1 MATITVLLCSPR
13 KKPKLIKISNEIQII
28 EELLE
33 GTLGIK
39 ELEKDGICL
48 LFNDIGHIKALDIN
62 RVIQGDPIFGS
73 CIFCRKKGDELIS
86 LTEDEIK
93 DLEHLLA

>member
-1 MATITVLLCSPR
+1 MDITVLLCPAG
-13 KKPKLIKISNEIQII
+13 KKPELIRISNEVEAI

-39 ELEKDGICL
+39 ELEKNGICL
-48 LFNDIGHIKALDIN
+48 LFNDIGHKKALDIN
-62 RVIQGDPIFGS
+62 RVIQGDPILGS
-73 CIFCRKKGDELIS
+73 CIFCRKKNDKLES

-93 DLEHLLA
+93 DLEYLLA